1 MSSSHAPGAAF
12 PPAPDPDLAGRRR
25 RRTRAAVG
33 VSTGLATVATLGAT
47 GWVAGLA
54 ADAHAGELT
63 AQRLEQR
70 RSATEYRQEL
80 AEHRAAVRAQRRTEA
95 SRPRIVYRDRPT
107 RTRVT
112 VRYVA
117 GSTSPGVAPGPG
129 GAVSSSGGS
138 WGGYV
143 APAPSLSAAGS
154 SGTSAP
160 AAAPQPAAPQPAAPP
175 PPPPAPAPSSG
186 S

>member
-1 MSSSHAPGAAF
+1 MSSSHASGAAF

-63 AQRLEQR
+63 AQHLEQR

-107 RTRVT
+107 RTLVT

-129 GAVSSSGGS
+129 GAVSSSGG
-138 WGGYV
+138 YV
-143 APAPSLSAAGS
+143 TPAPSLSAAGS

-160 AAAPQPAAPQPAAPP
+160 AGAPQPAAPQPAAPP
-175 PPPPAPAPSSG
+175 PPPPPPAPSSG